1 MRKLF
6 ILKRSILYSSGVY
19 TMLKNVE
26 GTTSNNNVTKAML
39 IGSVV
44 GVSIGLAALFSC
56 INNANNIDAIKKT
69 NKNMVII
76 RREINEVNNTAYV
89 STAIIAASVSLG
101 LGGLL
106 RIA

>member
-1 MRKLF
+1 
-6 ILKRSILYSSGVY
+6 
-19 TMLKNVE
+19 MLKNVE
-26 GTTSNNNVTKAML
+26 GTKSNNNVTKAML

-56 INNANNIDAIKKT
+56 INNVNNIDAIKKT
-69 NKNMVII
+69 NKNMVVI